1 MFLAMEVLCTR
12 VLLTT
17 CLEKLMKNQTQT
29 IKIPACSPIPPGF
42 SLAWPDKTSP
52 AFVH

>member
-1 MFLAMEVLCTR
+1 MYTR

-17 CLEKLMKNQTQT
+17 CLAKLMKNQTQT

-42 SLAWPDKTSP
+42 SLARPDKTSP